1 MRCSL
6 WIASALAPFALA
18 APKYDGWAP
27 ARPWDSAA
35 ISTYFNQ
42 LAHRVGQGKMMDSA
56 PVCDLS
62 KAQMPVGK
70 PKPWNPPG
78 TQLF

>member
-1 MRCSL
+1 MRYSL

-18 APKYDGWAP
+18 APTYDAWTP
-27 ARPWDSAA
+27 AEPRDTAA

-42 LAHRVGQGKMMDSA
+42 LAHRVGQGKLMGSA

-62 KAQMPVGK
+62 KAQMPVCK
-70 PKPWNPPG
+70 SIS
-78 TQLF
+78 